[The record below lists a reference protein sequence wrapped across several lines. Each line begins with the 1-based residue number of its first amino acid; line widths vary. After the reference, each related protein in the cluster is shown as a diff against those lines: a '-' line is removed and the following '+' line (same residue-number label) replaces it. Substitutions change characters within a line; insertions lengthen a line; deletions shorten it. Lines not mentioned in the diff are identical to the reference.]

1 MAEWA
6 THGQRGG
13 ARSDG
18 RAKTMTH
25 RASAKVQKTRVTC
38 HVVSCDTLFA
48 RGNIEREFTQGCTC
62 TIAFYCKSYPLAELK
77 ASAKELDV

>member
-1 MAEWA
+1 MAERA
-6 THGQRGG
+6 THGQSGG

-18 RAKTMTH
+18 RAKTMMH

-62 TIAFYCKSYPLAELK
+62 TIAFYCESYPLAELK